1 MSKENLN
8 LPKTSF
14 SMKANLPHKE
24 PGIVEFWDKINLY
37 KQLREQSKGK
47 EKFILHDG
55 PPYANGNIHMGTA
68 LNKILKDV
76 VTRFH
81 QMNGKDSNYVPGWDC
96 HGLPIEWKI
105 EEQYKKDKKNKDEVP
120 ISEFRKECREFANKW
135 IDVQKKEFKRL
146 GVVGDW
152 ENYYSTMSFD
162 AEASIVRELGKFLL
176 EGSLYKGFKPV
187 LWSTV
192 EKTALADA
200 EVEYKDHTS
209 NTIYVGFKVES
220 SKIKILNDSQIII
233 WTTTPW
239 TIPANRALAYNKNLD
254 YTVIE
259 INDSSSNFNNQKI
272 VVASKLLDT
281 IIKGCEL
288 KKYKKIDSFKGEDF
302 KETICSH
309 PFKDLGYEY
318 QVPMLDAQFVTLEQG
333 TGIVHCAPSHGPDDF
348 NLCLKHGIKSVDT
361 IDDNGR
367 YTKYIPKFEGIHVFK
382 ADEIIIE
389 KLKECKKLLSNGK
402 LTHSYPHSWRSKA
415 PLVHR
420 ATPQWFIS
428 MESHKLRNIAL
439 KAIDETKFYP
449 RRGKIRIRSMIETR
463 PDWCVSRQRVWGVPL
478 PIFISKKTGEPLK
491 DLEVIENIAKIYEKE
506 GSDCWFSD
514 NPQRFLGKKYNKEDF
529 IKSNDIVEVWFDSG
543 STHTFVLEKRKD
555 LKWPASMYLEGSD
568 QHRGW
573 FHSSLLESCGTRKR
587 APYES
592 VLSHGFVV
600 DGKGLKMSKST
611 GNVISPNDILHKY
624 GADILRVWA
633 SASDYAED
641 LRIDFNI
648 LDQHAE
654 SYRKIRNTFRFLLGN
669 LQDKKTDLDFTNL
682 DISNWPELEIYMLHQ
697 IYELDKKIKNYFK
710 EYSFHKLYKELLQFC
725 SQDLSAFY
733 FDIRKDAL
741 YCEPVNSKIRKA
753 SIKFLNITLDI
764 LLRWFAPIISFTTE
778 EIYKI
783 IYNNEK
789 SIHLENF
796 STIPEK
802 WLNKSLGNKWNQL
815 KLVRQVCNVA
825 IEVKRTN
832 KELGSSLEA
841 DLEIFLDKKYLDLVK
856 NIDLSEFCITSKAKA
871 QILNGQKDLE
881 LFKLEN
887 IQGIGVLVKKAVG
900 NKCPRCWKIFEE
912 SCNRCKNAKIT

>member
-24 PGIVEFWDKINLY
+24 PSIVEFWDKINLY

-146 GVVGDW
+146 GVIGDW

-288 KKYKKIDSFKGEDF
+288 KKYKKINSFKGEDF
-302 KETICSH
+302 RKTICSH

-367 YTKYIPKFEGIHVFK
+367 YTKHIPKFEGIHVFK